1 MSDTTQTSDEQKR
14 VVRND
19 ESGRYEIWVGGRL
32 GGFTEITS
40 DAEGRAV
47 FPHTEVDP
55 AFGGQGL
62 GKILVGE
69 ALSDVAR
76 RGETIVPVCS
86 YVRKYL
92 RENEVPGAVVEWP
105 NRADAQDAATPAEPA

>member
-1 MSDTTQTSDEQKR
+1 MSETTQASDEQKR

-19 ESGRYEIWVGGRL
+19 DDSRYEIWVGDRL
-32 GGFTEITS
+32 GGFTEIEP
-40 DAEGRAV
+40 DDEGRTV
-47 FPHTEVDP
+47 FPHTEIDP

-62 GKILVGE
+62 GKVLVGE
-69 ALSDVAR
+69 ALADVAR
-76 RGETIVPVCS
+76 RGEAIVPVCS

-92 RENEVPGAVVEWP
+92 RENEVAGAVVEWP